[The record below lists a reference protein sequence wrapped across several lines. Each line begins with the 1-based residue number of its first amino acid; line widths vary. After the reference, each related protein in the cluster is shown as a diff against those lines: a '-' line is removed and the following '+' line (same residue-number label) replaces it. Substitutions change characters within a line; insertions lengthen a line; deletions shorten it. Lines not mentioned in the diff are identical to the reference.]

1 MVVVREMRRRAKVLV
16 GPLLGIALTGY
27 FAYHLVA
34 GDRGLNAWMRLSQQ
48 LRAAKDTLAEVE
60 AERAQLAH
68 RVSQMQPDHIDPD
81 LLDEQVRG
89 VLDFAAPDEIVIMT
103 PPPKH

>member
-27 FAYHLVA
+27 FAYHLIE

-48 LRAAKDTLAEVE
+48 LHAATDTLAAVD
-60 AERAQLAH
+60 AERARLAD

-81 LLDEQVRG
+81 LLDEQVRQ
-89 VLDFAAPDEIVIMT
+89 VLDFAAPDEIVIMN
-103 PPPKH
+103 PPTKH